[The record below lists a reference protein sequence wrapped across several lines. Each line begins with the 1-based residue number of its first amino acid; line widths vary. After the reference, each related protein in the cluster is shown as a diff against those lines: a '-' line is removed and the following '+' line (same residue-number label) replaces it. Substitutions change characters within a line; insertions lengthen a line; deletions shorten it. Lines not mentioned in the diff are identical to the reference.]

1 MRNEFEAQRKQMRA
15 AYKKQ
20 ARKQTLYFLVYVII
34 AFLGLSYLIYKYGH
48 IVVELYDSLI
58 YFLNK

>member
-1 MRNEFEAQRKQMRA
+1 MKNEFEAKRKQMRA

-20 ARKQTLYFLVYVII
+20 VRKQILYFLVYVMIASFGLGYII
-34 AFLGLSYLIYKYGH
+34 SKYGH

-58 YFLNK
+58 YFFE